1 MSKFWNIC
9 TPLPKKCLEWC
20 TTLYQPYQKKKK
32 KCWKRATHS
41 PPQRCLWFLDFLY
54 QEHLLRE
61 GCYLIEISV
70 VLFLTDSL
78 ISSGF
83 SESRTTSLLHTGNF
97 HLWKDFYFLKYYNDK
112 HKGKWVTAFRKR
124 QFLSLGCDN
133 TRTRFISRALVF
145 LTWS

>member
-20 TTLYQPYQKKKK
+20 TTLYQPYQKKEEKK
-32 KCWKRATHS
+32 MLKKSS
-41 PPQRCLWFLDFLY
+41 PFPTPKMPLIPR
-54 QEHLLRE
+54 EHLLRE

-70 VLFLTDSL
+70 LLFLTDSL

-83 SESRTTSLLHTGNF
+83 SESWPTSLWPTGNF

-112 HKGKWVTAFRKR
+112 HKGKWVTAFKKR

-133 TRTRFISRALVF
+133 TRTRFIRRALVF